1 MEIGYFYFIA
11 PQFFKDFPIAT
22 LMHNHEAEFSQ
33 DHNRPCYYAIKGKG
47 NINWLIP
54 ISSKVDKFKKLYADK
69 VKKYGIC
76 DTIVFADVLGQ
87 ERAFLIQNIFPVT
100 DKYMLN
106 QYIDGM
112 NKPVMIDGVS
122 KKEITKKAKKVLALQ
137 RKGKKLIFGN
147 VLQIEKELLDSI

>member
-22 LMHNHEAEFSQ
+22 LMHNHETKFSQ
-33 DHNRPCYYAIKGKG
+33 NHNRPCYYAIKGEG
-47 NINWLIP
+47 NIKWLIP
-54 ISSKVDKFKKLYADK
+54 ISSKVNKFKRIYNDK
-69 VKKYGIC
+69 VKKYGKC

-100 DKYMLN
+100 DKYILN

-122 KKEITKKAKKVLALQ
+122 ERKITQKAKKVLTLQ
-137 RKGKKLIFGN
+137 RNGKNLIFGD